1 MKRFIIWAL
10 FNLVAFSYSNAQQGG
25 NLSFENTTVENY
37 FNSTENTENIFI
49 YNYEGKPLKAIQ
61 FKIIIHNK
69 LNVLS
74 DFLLSN
80 GIDIPESKFLFD
92 FYTQK
97 EYDENGEEIIVISAL
112 ILGNDFNELA
122 SNGKYHLAT
131 IHYNTGS
138 SNKDISSIGLE
149 LIDVVG
155 ATSFPVE
162 DARIFIGNNLT
173 INLTEKPNEQDRNK
187 LFQNFPNPFNPA
199 TNILYVIEKPGFV
212 NLKIFNSIGEEIET
226 LINEYQN
233 EGEYSV
239 IFNINFDLP
248 SGVYFYRLQIGNY
261 IESKRMIFI
270 K

>member
-131 IHYNTGS
+131 IQYNISS
-138 SNKDISSIGLE
+138 SNQYNNHLNLT
-149 LIDVVG
+149 LIDVAG

-162 DARIFIGNNLT
+162 DARITAVNNLT
-173 INLTEKPNEQDRNK
+173 INLTEKPSVQDQNK
-187 LFQNFPNPFNPA
+187 LFQNFPNPFNPT
-199 TNILYVIEKPGFV
+199 TNIFYIIEEPGIV
-212 NLKIFNSIGEEIET
+212 SLKIFNSIGEEIDT
-226 LINEYQN
+226 FINEYQN
-233 EGEYSV
+233 EGKYSFT
-239 IFNINFDLP
+239 FNSNSDLS

>member
-1 MKRFIIWAL
+1 MKRFIIWAF

-37 FNSTENTENIFI
+37 FNSTENTENIFL

-61 FKIIIHNK
+61 FKIIIRNK
-69 LNVLS
+69 LNILS
-74 DFLLSN
+74 NFSLTN
-80 GIDIPESKFLFD
+80 GIDIPESNFMFD
-92 FYTQK
+92 YHSNK
-97 EYDENGEEIIVISAL
+97 KYDENGEEIIEISAL
-112 ILGNDFNELA
+112 ILGNDFNELT

-131 IHYNTGS
+131 IQYNIGS
-138 SNKDISSIGLE
+138 SNKNISSIGLE

-162 DARIFIGNNLT
+162 DARISVRNNLS
-173 INLTEKPNEQDRNK
+173 INLFEKPIEQDRNK
-187 LFQNFPNPFNPA
+187 LFQNFPNPFNPT
-199 TNILYVIEKPGFV
+199 TNIFYIIEEPGIV
-212 NLKIFNSIGEEIET
+212 SLKIFNSIGEEIDT
-226 LINEYQN
+226 FINEYQN
-233 EGEYSV
+233 EGKYSLT
-239 IFNINFDLP
+239 FNSNSDLS

>member
-1 MKRFIIWAL
+1 MKRFIIWAI
-10 FNLVAFSYSNAQQGG
+10 FSLVTFSYINAQQGG
-25 NLSFENTTVENY
+25 NLSFENSTINNY
-37 FNSTENTENIFI
+37 FNSTDNSEHIFL

-61 FKIIIHNK
+61 FKILIHNK
-69 LNVLS
+69 LNILS
-74 DFLLSN
+74 NFLLSN
-80 GIDIPESKFLFD
+80 GLDIPESKFMFD
-92 FYTQK
+92 FHTQNK
-97 EYDENGEEIIVISAL
+97 YDENGEEIIEISAL
-112 ILGNDFNELA
+112 ILGNDFNELT

-131 IHYNTGS
+131 IQYNIGS
-138 SNKDISSIGLE
+138 SNQNNNHLSFNF
-149 LIDVVG
+149 IDVAG

-162 DARIFIGNNLT
+162 DAIISVGNNLT
-173 INLTEKPNEQDRNK
+173 INLTERPVVQDQNK

-233 EGEYSV
+233 EGEYSI
-239 IFNINFDLP
+239 IFNGNSDLP
-248 SGVYFYRLQIGNY
+248 SGVYFYRLQIGNF